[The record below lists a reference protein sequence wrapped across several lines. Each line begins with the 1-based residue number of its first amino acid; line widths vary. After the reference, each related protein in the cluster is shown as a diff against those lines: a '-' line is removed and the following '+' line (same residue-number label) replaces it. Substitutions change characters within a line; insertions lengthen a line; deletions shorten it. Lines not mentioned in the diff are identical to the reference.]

1 MWSFIQDQV
10 LGMKWLNQLIGNL
23 LISAGLNLQSQWGA
37 SLQFFLYDVIKI
49 TILLCLL
56 IFLISYVQSYFPP
69 ERSKRIIGRFH
80 GRRVGSPG
88 GCGGASVL

>member
-1 MWSFIQDQV
+1 MWSFFQDQV

-23 LISAGLNLQSQWGA
+23 LISAGLDLQSQWGA

-56 IFLISYVQSYFPP
+56 IFLDPSHPYFCPL
-69 ERSKRIIGRFH
+69 SGHHAFH
-80 GRRVGSPG
+80 
-88 GCGGASVL
+88 CNYHGAKNKKYYRDHQ